1 MPGCCRRGPRPS
13 PSPSRSCTSRW
24 GRRVVSSSPSPPPC
38 MTDVVEIRGL
48 RVMGTHGVLEEER
61 QRAQPFE
68 VDIDVETDLA
78 AAGRSDDLA
87 DTIDYG
93 WVSVQAAAVVSGKHA
108 ELIERVAQ
116 DIADAVLVD
125 NRISAVTVVVRKLR
139 PPVPLD
145 VATTAVRITRR
156 R

>member
-1 MPGCCRRGPRPS
+1 
-13 PSPSRSCTSRW
+13 
-24 GRRVVSSSPSPPPC
+24 

>member
-1 MPGCCRRGPRPS
+1 MA
-13 PSPSRSCTSRW
+13 
-24 GRRVVSSSPSPPPC
+24 
-38 MTDVVEIRGL
+38 DVVEIRGL
-48 RVMGTHGVLEEER
+48 RVMGTHGVLDFER
-61 QRAQPFE
+61 EMAQPFE

-93 WVSVQAAAVVSGKHA
+93 WVSQQAAAVVAGQHA

-116 DIADAVLVD
+116 DIADAVLTD
-125 NRISAVTVVVRKLR
+125 TRITAVTVVVRKLR
-139 PPVPLD
+139 PPVPVD

>member
-1 MPGCCRRGPRPS
+1 
-13 PSPSRSCTSRW
+13 
-24 GRRVVSSSPSPPPC
+24 VA
-38 MTDVVEIRGL
+38 DVVEIRGL
-48 RVMGTHGVLEEER
+48 RVLGTHGVLEEER

-68 VDIDVETDLA
+68 VDIDVETDLSV
-78 AAGRSDDLA
+78 AGRSDDLN

-93 WVSVQAAAVVSGKHA
+93 WVSQQAADVVGGRHS

-116 DIADAVLVD
+116 EIADAVLT
-125 NRISAVTVVVRKLR
+125 NERIAAVTVVVRKLR

-145 VATTAVRITRR
+145 VDTTAVRITRR

>member
-1 MPGCCRRGPRPS
+1 
-13 PSPSRSCTSRW
+13 
-24 GRRVVSSSPSPPPC
+24 
-38 MTDVVEIRGL
+38 
-48 RVMGTHGVLEEER
+48 MGTHGVLAEER
-61 QRAQPFE
+61 ERAQPFE

-78 AAGRSDDLA
+78 TAGRSDDLA

-93 WVSVQAAAVVSGKHA
+93 WVSEQAAAVVSGAHA

-125 NRISAVTVVVRKLR
+125 QRIAAVTVVVRKLR

>member
-1 MPGCCRRGPRPS
+1 MP
-13 PSPSRSCTSRW
+13 
-24 GRRVVSSSPSPPPC
+24 
-38 MTDVVEIRGL
+38 DIIEIRGL
-48 RVMGTHGVLEEER
+48 RVLGTHGVLDEER
-61 QRAQPFE
+61 RRAQPFE
-68 VDIDVETDLA
+68 VDIDVEADLA
-78 AAGRSDDLA
+78 AAGRSDDLE

-93 WVSVQAAAVVSGKHA
+93 WVSAQAAAVVGGRHS

-116 DIADAVLVD
+116 EIADAVLAD
-125 NRISAVTVVVRKLR
+125 ARISGVTVVVRKLR

>member
-1 MPGCCRRGPRPS
+1 MP
-13 PSPSRSCTSRW
+13 
-24 GRRVVSSSPSPPPC
+24 
-38 MTDVVEIRGL
+38 DLIEIRGL
-48 RVMGTHGVLEEER
+48 RVMGTHGVLEVER

-68 VDIDVETDLA
+68 VDIDVETDLST
-78 AAGRSDDLA
+78 AGRSDNLD

-93 WVSVQAAAVVSGKHA
+93 WVSAQADAVVGGPHR

-116 DIADAVLVD
+116 EIADAVLAD
-125 NRISAVTVVVRKLR
+125 GRISGVTVVVRKLR

>member
-1 MPGCCRRGPRPS
+1 MP
-13 PSPSRSCTSRW
+13 
-24 GRRVVSSSPSPPPC
+24 
-38 MTDVVEIRGL
+38 DIVEIRGL
-48 RVMGTHGVLEEER
+48 RVLGTHGVLEEER

-78 AAGRSDDLA
+78 PAGRSDDLR

-93 WVSVQAAAVVSGKHA
+93 WVARQAAGVVGGRHA

-116 DIADAVLVD
+116 DIADAVLTD
-125 NRISAVTVVVRKLR
+125 ERITAVTVVVRKLR

>member
-1 MPGCCRRGPRPS
+1 MAD
-13 PSPSRSCTSRW
+13 
-24 GRRVVSSSPSPPPC
+24 
-38 MTDVVEIRGL
+38 MVEIRGL

-68 VDIDVETDLA
+68 VDIDVETDLSV
-78 AAGRSDDLA
+78 AGRTDDLN

-93 WVSVQAAAVVSGKHA
+93 WVSAQAAAVVGGRHS
-108 ELIERVAQ
+108 ELIERVAA
-116 DIADAVLVD
+116 DIADAVLV
-125 NRISAVTVVVRKLR
+125 NERISAVTVVVRKLR